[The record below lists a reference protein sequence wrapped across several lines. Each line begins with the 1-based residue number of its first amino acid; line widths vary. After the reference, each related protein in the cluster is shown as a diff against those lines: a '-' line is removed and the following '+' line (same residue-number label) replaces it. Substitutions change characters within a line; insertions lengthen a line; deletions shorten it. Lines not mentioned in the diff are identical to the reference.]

1 MNYDRIKSIF
11 IALYDELCET
21 FDTFELD
28 FKTAIGQEQLE
39 HITNTSEGP
48 EQDAIAKLTYF
59 EKITESKE
67 TAEKFIKEVLAPL
80 ANTRSRFDL
89 SNSYHQVV
97 ARETATSVIK
107 VSRDPAVNYTAFKRK
122 LAMNFRVYK
131 KDILNL
137 VKNLNNE

>member
-28 FKTAIGQEQLE
+28 FKTVIEQEQLE
-39 HITNTSEGP
+39 HIPSTSEGP
-48 EQDAIAKLTYF
+48 DQEAIAKLAYF
-59 EKITESKE
+59 EKITESKDS
-67 TAEKFIKEVLAPL
+67 AEKFIKEVLAPL

-122 LAMNFRVYK
+122 LAMDFKVYK